1 LEGFTQAQS
10 FDDAHGSQTPL
21 RQLGRRLRNALLL
34 LFLLIGLGTS
44 GYYLI
49 GQGKWKLFDCFYMT
63 VISVTTVGYGE
74 TIPVHSRP
82 FGGAFTVTLLML
94 GIGVNAYFISA
105 LTAFFLSEELESL
118 WWRRNMSRLA
128 EKQSN
133 HVIVCGGGET
143 GIHILKELNNSG
155 WSFVLIDDNPER
167 ARGLHEQYG
176 TFPILIGDATEEII
190 LQKAGIERA
199 FGLVAVLPSDKD
211 NLFITITARRMNPR
225 LKIVSKGIEANIQ
238 DKLKRAGADRVVSPN
253 YIGGVRIAS
262 EVVRPHVVQ
271 FLDLLTKDN
280 ALDLQIEEVT
290 LPLYAPYIGKRLRD
304 TDLRAKHLL
313 VLAVHS
319 PDDDSWIYNPPPDY
333 LFESMSV
340 LIVLGESQAV
350 EAFRKEME
358 AYEKKKKAKTRS
370 LLGRMVEDEFDW

>member
-1 LEGFTQAQS
+1 
-10 FDDAHGSQTPL
+10 
-21 RQLGRRLRNALLL
+21 
-34 LFLLIGLGTS
+34 
-44 GYYLI
+44 
-49 GQGKWKLFDCFYMT
+49 
-63 VISVTTVGYGE
+63 
-74 TIPVHSRP
+74 
-82 FGGAFTVTLLML
+82 
-94 GIGVNAYFISA
+94 
-105 LTAFFLSEELESL
+105 
-118 WWRRNMSRLA
+118 
-128 EKQSN
+128 
-133 HVIVCGGGET
+133 
-143 GIHILKELNNSG
+143 
-155 WSFVLIDDNPER
+155 
-167 ARGLHEQYG
+167 
-176 TFPILIGDATEEII
+176 
-190 LQKAGIERA
+190 
-199 FGLVAVLPSDKD
+199 
-211 NLFITITARRMNPR
+211 MNPR